1 MEQRISY
8 IRQARYCQT
17 GNWGAFARAGV
28 VASYGP
34 VTETPAAAPRAP
46 AGDGATI
53 AALATAG
60 GPGAVAIVRISG
72 AAARAVAA
80 RVVRQSGDLPWDE
93 LAGRWRHVRVVHPA
107 SGAALDDAV
116 MLVFRAPRSYTG
128 EDVVELQG
136 HGGGVP
142 ARRLL
147 EAVLAAG
154 ARLAQPGEF
163 TRRAFLN
170 GRLDLTQAE
179 AVLDLI
185 RARTDRAAQAAR
197 AQLDGVLGGE
207 IGALYDGLT
216 EVCADVEA
224 LLDFDEDETP
234 AGFAARGAA
243 RLEALS
249 ARLRALLATWHTG
262 HLLREGALVVISGRP
277 NVGKSSLLN
286 ALLGRARAIV
296 AATPGTTRDSIE
308 EAMALDGVPLRLV
321 DTAGLRA
328 TDCAIEAEGVARA
341 GALVAQADLNLHLL
355 DSSRPLDG
363 EDREQLARLAPARTL
378 LALNKCDLPRRLDP
392 GDLPGWRSVPI
403 SARDGT
409 GLDALRAALSGMLG
423 VSAAAPMAAD
433 VSARHRQELETA
445 AAALAEGRRL
455 LLEEGGEGLVLA
467 AEQLRAAA
475 LALGRITGRVYSDD
489 LLEAIFSRFCVGK

>member
-1 MEQRISY
+1 VAEGPVTAS
-8 IRQARYCQT
+8 C
-17 GNWGAFARAGV
+17 ARAG
-28 VASYGP
+28 
-34 VTETPAAAPRAP
+34 
-46 AGDGATI
+46 DGETI

-60 GPGAVAIVRISG
+60 GPAGVAIVRISG
-72 AAARAVAA
+72 PAARSVAA
-80 RVVRQSGDLPWDE
+80 RVVRQSGDVPWQE
-93 LAGRWRHVRVVHPA
+93 MAGRWRHVRVLHPGSDA
-107 SGAALDDAV
+107 TLDDAI

-154 ARLAQPGEF
+154 ARLADPGEF

-179 AVLDLI
+179 AVCDLI
-185 RARTDRAAQAAR
+185 QARTERAAQAAR

-207 IGALYDGLT
+207 IDALYEGLT

-224 LLDFDEDETP
+224 LLDFDAEEAP
-234 AGFAARGAA
+234 AGCTARGAE
-243 RLEALS
+243 RLELLT

-262 HLLREGALVVISGRP
+262 HLLRDGALVVISGRP

-308 EAMALDGVPLRLV
+308 EGMALEGVPLRLV

-328 TDCAIEAEGVARA
+328 TACDIEAEGVARA

-355 DSSRPLDG
+355 DLSRPLTA

-378 LALNKCDLPRRLDP
+378 LALNKCDLSHRLDR
-392 GDLPGWRSVPI
+392 DELSGWRSVTI
-403 SARDGT
+403 CARDGT
-409 GLDALRAALSGMLG
+409 GLEALRAALAGMLG
-423 VSAAAPMAAD
+423 LNASAPMAAD
-433 VSARHRQELETA
+433 VSARHRQELEVADA
-445 AAALAEGRRL
+445 AIAEGRRL
-455 LLEEGGEGLVLA
+455 LLEGGGEGLVLA

-489 LLEAIFSRFCVGK
+489 LLDAIFSRFCVGK